1 MKQCSAVF
9 SRDVNLHSLDAV
21 GSSEPA
27 LQVWEDIHVLTKDLD
42 EGTKCAS
49 GLCLE
54 EADTPESRAVI

>member
-42 EGTKCAS
+42 EGTKCAP
-49 GLCLE
+49 GMCLE